1 MVNMGEVLIVNGI
14 GVFLLLRLLFTRA
27 AGQEGHFHWE
37 RLFTAMILLA
47 ILGLTSEAVSFLI
60 DGTRFPGSRVLNI
73 FLNTLC
79 FLSSSTL
86 GYLWCLF
93 AEFRIFNNLQRV
105 RKTAFRFLPIL
116 LLVYILC
123 LVNLKNGIFF
133 TVSPDNVYQRGRLI
147 VVPYLVVFFDYFY
160 TLCLNDISRKSGLH
174 LRTMSPLIFVG
185 PCIVGTVIQGMFY
198 GITLGWTSVA
208 IALVHIYQQTQFLNF
223 YTDSLSMLYNRR
235 YLERVLERIARN
247 QTTDVYGIMIDVNDF
262 KHIND
267 AYGHAAGDRA
277 VRHIARIL
285 SQSISAESLAVRYAG
300 DEFVLLLR
308 SAEPASVLAL
318 VRQVEQNVASWN
330 ESNQEPFT
338 LSFAMGYSCFDP
350 ARMTPEEF
358 LADMDR
364 HMYENKRQHY
374 QSHER
379 MGLRETDAAD

>member
-1 MVNMGEVLIVNGI
+1 MCI
-14 GVFLLLRLLFTRA
+14 RDR
-27 AGQEGHFHWE
+27 
-37 RLFTAMILLA
+37 
-47 ILGLTSEAVSFLI
+47 
-60 DGTRFPGSRVLNI
+60 
-73 FLNTLC
+73 
-79 FLSSSTL
+79 
-86 GYLWCLF
+86 
-93 AEFRIFNNLQRV
+93 
-105 RKTAFRFLPIL
+105 
-116 LLVYILC
+116 C

-133 TVSPDNVYQRGRLI
+133 TVSPENVYQRGRLI
-147 VVPYLVVFFDYFY
+147 VLPYLVVFFDYFY

-174 LRTMSPLIFVG
+174 LRTMSPLTFVG

-198 GITLGWTSVA
+198 GIALGWTSAA

-223 YTDSLSMLYNRR
+223 YTDSLSALYNRR
-235 YLERVLERIARN
+235 YLERVLERIARD
-247 QTTDVYGIMIDVNDF
+247 QTTGVYGIMIDVNDF

-267 AYGHAAGDRA
+267 AYGHVAGDRA

-308 SAEPASVLAL
+308 SAEPASILAL

-330 ESNQEPFT
+330 ESKQEPFT

-379 MGLRETDAAD
+379 MGLRESDAAH

>member
-27 AGQEGHFHWE
+27 AGQADHFHWE
-37 RLFTAMILLA
+37 RLFTAMILLT
-47 ILGLTSEAVSFLI
+47 ILGLTSEAMSFLI
-60 DGTRFPGSRVLNI
+60 DGTRFPGSRVLNTL
-73 FLNTLC
+73 LNTLC

-93 AEFRIFNNLQRV
+93 AEFRIFNSLLRV
-105 RKTAFRFLPIL
+105 RKTAFRLLPIL
-116 LLVYILC
+116 LLMYILC

-133 TVSPDNVYQRGRLI
+133 TVSPENVYQRGRLI

-174 LRTMSPLIFVG
+174 LRTMSPLTFVG
-185 PCIVGTVIQGMFY
+185 PCIVGTVIQGMCY
-198 GITLGWTSVA
+198 GITLGWTSAA

-223 YTDSLSMLYNRR
+223 YTDSLSALYNRR
-235 YLERVLERIARN
+235 YLERVLERIARD
-247 QTTDVYGIMIDVNDF
+247 QTTGVYGIMIDVNDF

-267 AYGHAAGDRA
+267 AYGHAAGDQA

-308 SAEPASVLAL
+308 SAEPASILAL

-330 ESNQEPFT
+330 ESKQEPFT

-374 QSHER
+374 QSH
-379 MGLRETDAAD
+379 

>member
-27 AGQEGHFHWE
+27 AGQADHFHWE
-37 RLFTAMILLA
+37 RLFTAMILLT
-47 ILGLTSEAVSFLI
+47 ILGLTSEAMSFLI
-60 DGTRFPGSRVLNI
+60 DGTRFPGSRVLNTL
-73 FLNTLC
+73 LNTLC

-93 AEFRIFNNLQRV
+93 AEFRIFNSLLRV
-105 RKTAFRFLPIL
+105 RKTAFRLLPIL
-116 LLVYILC
+116 LLMYILC

-133 TVSPDNVYQRGRLI
+133 TVSPENVYQRGRLI

-174 LRTMSPLIFVG
+174 LRTMSPLTFVG
-185 PCIVGTVIQGMFY
+185 PCIVGTVIQGMCY
-198 GITLGWTSVA
+198 GITLGWTSAA

-223 YTDSLSMLYNRR
+223 YTDSLSALYNRR
-235 YLERVLERIARN
+235 YLERVLERIARD
-247 QTTDVYGIMIDVNDF
+247 QTTGVYGIMIDVNDF

-267 AYGHAAGDRA
+267 AYGHAAGDQA

-308 SAEPASVLAL
+308 SAEPASILAL
-318 VRQVEQNVASWN
+318 LRQVEQNVASWN
-330 ESNQEPFT
+330 ESKQEPFT

>member
-27 AGQEGHFHWE
+27 AGQADHFHWE
-37 RLFTAMILLA
+37 RLFTAMILLT
-47 ILGLTSEAVSFLI
+47 ILGLTSEAMSFLI

-73 FLNTLC
+73 LLNTLC
-79 FLSSSTL
+79 FLSATTL

-93 AEFRIFNNLQRV
+93 TEFRIFNSLLRV
-105 RKTAFRFLPIL
+105 RKTAFRLLPIL
-116 LLVYILC
+116 LLMYILC

-133 TVSPDNVYQRGRLI
+133 TVSPENVYQRGRLI
-147 VVPYLVVFFDYFY
+147 VLPYLVVFFDYFY

-174 LRTMSPLIFVG
+174 LRTMSPLTFVG

-198 GITLGWTSVA
+198 GITLGWTSAA

-223 YTDSLSMLYNRR
+223 YTDSLSALYNRR
-235 YLERVLERIARN
+235 YLERVLERIARD
-247 QTTDVYGIMIDVNDF
+247 QTTGVYGIMIDVNDF

-267 AYGHAAGDRA
+267 AYGHAAGDQA

-308 SAEPASVLAL
+308 SAEPASILAL

-330 ESNQEPFT
+330 ESKQEPFT
-338 LSFAMGYSCFDP
+338 LSFAMGYSYFDP

>member
-27 AGQEGHFHWE
+27 AGKEGHFRWE
-37 RLFTAMILLA
+37 QLFTAMILLT
-47 ILGLTSEAVSFLI
+47 ILGLTSEAMSFLI
-60 DGTRFPGSRVLNI
+60 DGARFPGSRVLNI
-73 FLNTLC
+73 LLNTLC

-105 RKTAFRFLPIL
+105 RKTAFRLLPIL

-133 TVSPDNVYQRGRLI
+133 TVSPDNVYQRGRLFMI
-147 VVPYLVVFFDYFY
+147 PYLVVFFDYFY

-174 LRTMSPLIFVG
+174 LRTMSPLAFVG
-185 PCIVGTVIQGMFY
+185 PCIVGTVLQGMFY
-198 GITLGWTSVA
+198 GITLGWTSAA

-223 YTDSLSMLYNRR
+223 YTDSLSALYNRR

-247 QTTDVYGIMIDVNDF
+247 QTAGVYGIMIDVNDF

-267 AYGHAAGDRA
+267 AYGHVAGDRA

-308 SAEPASVLAL
+308 SAEPTSILAL
-318 VRQVEQNVASWN
+318 IRQVEQNVASWN
-330 ESNQEPFT
+330 ESKQEPFT

-379 MGLRETDAAD
+379 MGLRETDTTG

>member
-27 AGQEGHFHWE
+27 AGQADHFHWE
-37 RLFTAMILLA
+37 RLFTAMILLT
-47 ILGLTSEAVSFLI
+47 ILGLTSEAMSFLI
-60 DGTRFPGSRVLNI
+60 DGTRFPGSRVLNTL
-73 FLNTLC
+73 LNTLC

-93 AEFRIFNNLQRV
+93 AEFRIFNSLLRV
-105 RKTAFRFLPIL
+105 RKTAFRLLPIL
-116 LLVYILC
+116 LLMYILC

-133 TVSPDNVYQRGRLI
+133 TVSPENVYQRGRLI

-174 LRTMSPLIFVG
+174 LRTMSPLTFVG
-185 PCIVGTVIQGMFY
+185 PCIVGTVIQGMCY
-198 GITLGWTSVA
+198 GITLGWTSAA

-223 YTDSLSMLYNRR
+223 YTDSLSALYNRR
-235 YLERVLERIARN
+235 YLERVLERIARD
-247 QTTDVYGIMIDVNDF
+247 QTTGVYGIMIDVNDF

-267 AYGHAAGDRA
+267 AYGHAAGDQA

-308 SAEPASVLAL
+308 SAEPASILAL

-330 ESNQEPFT
+330 ESKQEPFT